1 MLGKIEKHPVL
12 ILISIAALFLIY
24 GYATSLAKIT
34 DFMIFCI
41 FVIAFDLLYGHMGQL
56 SFGHMLYL
64 GAGAYGCGMFAYHI
78 NPNPFLA
85 LLAGILLGA
94 FVAALLGPLVV
105 KTSHAAFALL
115 NLALNE
121 VGAYLVLSPWH
132 KWTGGEDGLS
142 LFFNSYGFINFS
154 NSTFRFYFCLGSLLL
169 VVYLCL
175 LLTRS
180 PYGNLLKAIKEN
192 EVRVRFLGYNTYIYK
207 YITFIISGTLA
218 AFAGALMSINLSYTN
233 TSLIAPTRNVEVI
246 FSALM
251 GGAGSVIGAVLGGA
265 AYMTISN
272 YLAVYLIR
280 WEMFLGLALLIFV
293 FWFRKG
299 IWGYLRQI

>member
-1 MLGKIEKHPVL
+1 MFGKIERNPSL
-12 ILISIAALFLIY
+12 TLAFIAVIFLVF

-56 SFGHMLYL
+56 SFGHMLYF
-64 GAGAYGCGMFAYHI
+64 GAGAYGCGTFAYHLH
-78 NPNPFLA
+78 PDPFA
-85 LLAGILLGA
+85 CIFMGVVTGA
-94 FVAALLGPLVV
+94 FLAALLGLVVV

-132 KWTGGEDGLS
+132 EWTGGEDGLS

-154 NSTFRFYFCLGSLLL
+154 EKTFRFYFCLGSLLL
-169 VVYLCL
+169 VAYLIL
-175 LLTRS
+175 RLVRS
-180 PYGNLLKAIKEN
+180 PYGNLLRAIKED
-192 EVRVRFLGYNTYIYK
+192 EVRVRFLGYNTFIYK
-207 YITFIISGTLA
+207 YITFIISGA
-218 AFAGALMSINLSYTN
+218 IAGFAGALTSINLSYCN
-233 TSLIAPTRNVEVI
+233 TSLISPTRNVEVI

-251 GGAGSVIGAVLGGA
+251 GGAGNVVGAVLGGTA
-265 AYMTISN
+265 FMTISN
-272 YLAVYLIR
+272 YLAAYLLR

-299 IWGYLRQI
+299 IWGYLREI